1 MAIVLRY
8 RGRIV
13 EDADV
18 GFIQSLIQA
27 HPGASRRQLSEKLCQ
42 AWKWVQPNGAPC
54 DMVCRGLMLALDRGG
69 HIHLPTVKITP
80 HNPFLYRQLHRVPVT
95 DTSGIEASLKHHCPT
110 DFSFWRSQFSS
121 ASVS

>member
-8 RGRIV
+8 RGRSV

-27 HPGASRRQLSEKLCQ
+27 HPGASRRQLPEKLCQ

-69 HIHLPTVKITP
+69 HIHLPPVKITP
-80 HNPFLYRQLHRVPVT
+80 HNRSEERRVGKECRPRWAE
-95 DTSGIEASLKHHCPT
+95 DTAKKRE
-110 DFSFWRSQFSS
+110 DR
-121 ASVS
+121 